1 MHYLVKIRH
10 SVEKEDGSLKA
21 TNETYLV
28 DAVSFS
34 DAELISTQ
42 ENQGKKD
49 LQIKAISPYKVS
61 DIFRNECTED
71 DGYIW
76 FRAKVAY
83 IAFDE
88 KSQKEKRINY
98 FMLVLSDSVATAN
111 LLLKSKLGTLN
122 DYEILDL
129 VTTKIQGII

>member
-10 SVEKEDGSLKA
+10 SAEKEDGSLKPV
-21 TNETYLV
+21 NETYLV
-28 DAVSFS
+28 DAVSFT
-34 DAELISTQ
+34 DAELTAID

-49 LQIKAISPYKVS
+49 LEVKAINPYKIS

-76 FRAKVAY
+76 FRAKVSY
-83 IAFDE
+83 ITFDE
-88 KSQKEKRINY
+88 KSQKEKRTNY
-98 FMLVLSDSVATAN
+98 FMLVLSDSVANAN
-111 LLLKSKLGTLN
+111 ILLKSKLGTLN

-129 VTTKIQGII
+129 VTTKIVGII

>member
-10 SVEKEDGSLKA
+10 SVQKEDGSLKPQ
-21 TNETYLV
+21 NETYLIDV
-28 DAVSFS
+28 ASFS
-34 DAELISTQ
+34 DAELIATQ
-42 ENQGKKD
+42 ENQGKKG
-49 LQIKAISPYKVS
+49 LQIKSITPYKVS

-76 FRAKVAY
+76 FRAKVSY
-83 IAFDE
+83 ITFDE
-88 KSQKEKRINY
+88 KSQKEKRANH
-98 FMLVLSDSVATAN
+98 FMLVLSDSVANAN

>member
-10 SVEKEDGSLKA
+10 SVQKEDGSPKPV
-21 TNETYLV
+21 NETFLV
-28 DAVSFS
+28 DAVSFMN
-34 DAELISTQ
+34 AELIAID

-49 LQIKAISPYKVS
+49 LQIKAINPYKIS
-61 DIFRNECTED
+61 DIFRNECSED

-83 IAFDE
+83 ITFDE
-88 KSQKEKRINY
+88 KSQKEKRTNH
-98 FMLVLSDSVATAN
+98 FMLVLSDSVANAN

>member
-1 MHYLVKIRH
+1 MNYLVKIRH
-10 SVEKEDGSLKA
+10 SVEKEDGSLKPV
-21 TNETYLV
+21 NETYLI
-28 DAVSFS
+28 DAASFS
-34 DAELISTQ
+34 DAELIATQ

-49 LQIKAISPYKVS
+49 LQIKAINPYKVS

-76 FRAKVAY
+76 FRAKVSY
-83 IAFDE
+83 ITFDE
-88 KSQKEKRINY
+88 KSQKEKRTNH

-111 LLLKSKLGTLN
+111 IRLKAKLGVLN

>member
-10 SVEKEDGSLKA
+10 WQEKEDGGLKPV
-21 TNETYLV
+21 NETYLI
-28 DAVSFS
+28 DAASFS
-34 DAELISTQ
+34 DAELIATE

-49 LQIKAISPYKVS
+49 LQVKAINPYKVS

-76 FRAKVAY
+76 FRAKVSY
-83 IAFDE
+83 ITFDE
-88 KSQKEKRINY
+88 KSQKEKRTNH
-98 FMLVLSDSVATAN
+98 FMLVLSDSVANAN
-111 LLLKSKLGTLN
+111 LLLKAKLGTLN